1 MANLSIVSREE
12 GRENKV
18 IRSRVA
24 KRQQPDAERLMNKSK
39 GFKIDFFKFGPHG
52 TLEVEG

>member
-12 GRENKV
+12 VRENKV

-24 KRQQPDAERLMNKSK
+24 KRQQPDAESLVNKSK
-39 GFKIDFFKFGPHG
+39 GFRIDFFKFGPHG